1 MEKKEKR
8 SAHSAIIVYILIAQY
23 RGRGGWT
30 RSRESEKNVI
40 IALARAN
47 QDVDLSSS
55 LPSLAAL
62 PFQEAFEIWYG
73 ARAKV
78 KVLCYRNSQI

>member
-1 MEKKEKR
+1 MG
-8 SAHSAIIVYILIAQY
+8 S
-23 RGRGGWT
+23 RGGWT
-30 RSRESEKNVI
+30 RSRESEKN
-40 IALARAN
+40 ALARAN

-62 PFQEAFEIWYG
+62 RFQEAFEIWYG

-78 KVLCYRNSQI
+78 KVLCYRNSQIKTDTHRALEQF

>member
-1 MEKKEKR
+1 M
-8 SAHSAIIVYILIAQY
+8 SCVHLCTYIVYIGSGGHEA
-23 RGRGGWT
+23 RGGWT
-30 RSRESEKNVI
+30 RSRESENNVI

-62 PFQEAFEIWYG
+62 PFQEAFEILYG

-78 KVLCYRNSQI
+78 NVLCYRNSQI

>member
-1 MEKKEKR
+1 MEMWD
-8 SAHSAIIVYILIAQY
+8 LP
-23 RGRGGWT
+23 RGGWT

-62 PFQEAFEIWYG
+62 PFQEAFEIWQG

-78 KVLCYRNSQI
+78 KVLCYRNSQIKTDTHRALEQF